1 MLELLPFD
9 GVGLATLIRKREVSA
24 RELIEAAMARIDR
37 LDGTLNA
44 LTTRTYER
52 ALSRAESIPSNAPFA
67 GVPTLLK
74 DLIDLGGV
82 RRSNGSRLNIT
93 NVPKNSVAYVEALE
107 QSGLSI
113 LGMTNTPEFASGAL
127 TDNLAFGATLNP
139 WDLARNAGG
148 SSGGSAAA
156 VAAGYVPLAQGH
168 RWWWI

>member
-67 GVPTLLK
+67 G
-74 DLIDLGGV
+74 G
-82 RRSNGSRLNIT
+82 T
-93 NVPKNSVAYVEALE
+93 NVIKRSY
-107 QSGLSI
+107 
-113 LGMTNTPEFASGAL
+113 
-127 TDNLAFGATLNP
+127 
-139 WDLARNAGG
+139 
-148 SSGGSAAA
+148 
-156 VAAGYVPLAQGH
+156 
-168 RWWWI
+168 